1 MSAAL
6 ASVLHY
12 KSELSSDQVQEAVRS
27 LLAMN
32 LHIFQPDNLLMCQ
45 AIEIARTYQTTVYA
59 ATFAAL
65 AQVLPVSFVTADER
79 LARRLGDL
87 SFVYA
92 LADVGARQSPED
104 LVRYP
109 L

>member
-6 ASVLHY
+6 ANVLHY
-12 KSELSSDQVQEAVRS
+12 KSELSTDQVQEAVRS

-65 AQVLPVSFVTADER
+65 AQVLPASFVTADER

-104 LVRYP
+104 MVR
-109 L
+109 